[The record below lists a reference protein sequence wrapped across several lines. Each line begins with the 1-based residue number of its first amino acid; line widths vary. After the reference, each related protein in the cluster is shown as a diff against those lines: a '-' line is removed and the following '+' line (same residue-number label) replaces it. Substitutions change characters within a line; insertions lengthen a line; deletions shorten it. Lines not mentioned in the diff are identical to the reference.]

1 MSKSRG
7 RSRKSPARR
16 VDRRVP
22 TRLGTTRA
30 VRRREEKEDGPL
42 GWFLP
47 QIESAY
53 TQLRPRGASI
63 APREVP
69 AGARFRSTLQPSPEP
84 AAMEAPSRTLWV
96 DRLAEYK
103 RRKAAAL
110 RRTRGIPVPGAPAI
124 PGARNWLPLGPMVVL
139 DGQTVGNEP
148 IAGRICSVAV
158 TAGGQIV
165 YAAAAA
171 GGVFRS
177 DDKGTSW
184 RSLMDGFDV
193 DPTNFASTSLAC
205 GALAIDPSNPD
216 RVFVGT
222 GEGDTHQL
230 FMHRIVNALP
240 AYRGIGPI
248 RTDDGGITWRTEATA
263 ANSPT
268 LAGEAFFGLA
278 VDPGDT
284 ENVVAATTAGLYQ
297 RVLQPDGT
305 PEWIRRRQGIHSS
318 VVVTRHGNV
327 TKFLAAQW
335 GGAVHESTDGQTW
348 TLFGASLP
356 ATDVGRIALAVQSDS
371 AAVVYAMVVR
381 ESTGGLLAVYRRD
394 SPNAAWKPIANPPDV
409 LPLNGGSSQ
418 GSYDVAIAIDPNNVN
433 RVYLGGS
440 YTNISP
446 YPGSVWRADVR
457 ATGPNWRFTGHAAIG
472 THAHADVHWL
482 IHTPGESDELWCG
495 CDGGVFLNRNPG
507 GTGEFAAQN
516 TGLSCLC
523 SNFIAQHPTDPNI
536 LFTGLQDNGTA
547 RTSGGPMWTHVNYG
561 DGGYCLINWADPD
574 LVLSFVNGRVFL
586 SDSAGETHE
595 SWTPVWQF
603 GWATMTQP
611 IVGAPFN
618 PAKPSEA
625 NIVAVGAGD
634 MVFISRDFTT
644 SWPADGRLQLPGG
657 AAAGSVFALAF
668 ASATKLFI
676 GTTRGQVFRA
686 SFATNVWT
694 VTRIDD
700 VAAGPLGLVGLI
712 TDIAVDWTDAT
723 FKSIYVC
730 FGGLGD
736 SRRVWHFDG
745 TRWQSRSGTGDDVLL
760 DVEHNALAVDSLA
773 PDNVYVGADIG
784 IWHSADRGAT
794 WMPLQNGLP
803 DAPVFDLQIHP
814 TQRLLRAAT
823 HGRGVYEIRL

>member
-53 TQLRPRGASI
+53 TQLRPRGARTS
-63 APREVP
+63 PRGVP
-69 AGARFRSTLQPSPEP
+69 GSARFRSTLQPSPEP
-84 AAMEAPSRTLWV
+84 AAMEVPSPTLWV

-124 PGARNWLPLGPMVVL
+124 PGARNWLPLGPTVVL

-158 TAGGQIV
+158 AAGGQIV

-297 RVLQPDGT
+297 RVLLPDGT

-318 VVVTRHGNV
+318 VVVTRDGNV
-327 TKFLAAQW
+327 TRFLAAQW

-356 ATDVGRIALAVQSDS
+356 ATDVGRIALAVHSDS

-381 ESTGGLLAVYRRD
+381 ESTGGLLGVYRRD
-394 SPNAAWKPIANPPDV
+394 APNAAWKPIANPPDV

-457 ATGPNWRFTGHAAIG
+457 ATGQNWRFTGHAAIG

-644 SWPADGRLQLPGG
+644 SWPAGGRLQLPGG

-686 SFATNVWT
+686 SFASDVWT

-723 FKSIYVC
+723 LKSIYVC

-745 TRWQSRSGTGDDVLL
+745 ARWQSRSGTGDDVLL

-823 HGRGVYEIRL
+823 HGRGVYEIPL